1 MQPSGRGLTAYR
13 YGNTHKGSL
22 ADKQMI
28 YNVKLFNIKQK
39 RVKDK
44 SRKIY

>member
-22 ADKQMI
+22 TDKQMI
-28 YNVKLFNIKQK
+28 YNVKIVNIKINK
-39 RVKDK
+39 NK
-44 SRKIY
+44 